1 MREGGIEL
9 KNCPVVRGAGKR
21 IRHGRISLEIAC
33 VSHVTRDP
41 EVILSVLLF
50 MSDTRVDGVLDITHE
65 CPPCRA
71 TTRIGPRVKLSS
83 NLLCPLHRY
92 PLHRYPLHRY
102 PLTRPLF
109 TAHIVHI
116 QYLR

>member
-1 MREGGIEL
+1 MREGGVEL

-92 PLHRYPLHRY
+92 PLHRYPL
-102 PLTRPLF
+102 TRPLF